1 MRRAWHGA
9 PEGGLDLE
17 VEVTFE
23 PTRVGDDFRASLVVE
38 SPVGGKYLVPVS
50 GRATP
55 PKPAGP
61 VAIAPSGG
69 KVQFRNVFTSET
81 TFNISVDNP
90 AFGAPK
96 SERIGPKKT
105 TEFPI
110 SYKPTEGRPAVGKLT
125 VTDEAGTAVWV
136 IYLSAAQ

>member
-1 MRRAWHGA
+1 MLLARRGQQ
-9 PEGGLDLE
+9 GLALC
-17 VEVTFE
+17 
-23 PTRVGDDFRASLVVE
+23 
-38 SPVGGKYLVPVS
+38 
-50 GRATP
+50 
-55 PKPAGP
+55 GP
-61 VAIAPSGG
+61 
-69 KVQFRNVFTSET
+69 
-81 TFNISVDNP
+81 
-90 AFGAPK
+90 GAPK

>member
-1 MRRAWHGA
+1 M
-9 PEGGLDLE
+9 
-17 VEVTFE
+17 
-23 PTRVGDDFRASLVVE
+23 
-38 SPVGGKYLVPVS
+38 
-50 GRATP
+50 
-55 PKPAGP
+55 
-61 VAIAPSGG
+61 
-69 KVQFRNVFTSET
+69 
-81 TFNISVDNP
+81 
-90 AFGAPK
+90 APK